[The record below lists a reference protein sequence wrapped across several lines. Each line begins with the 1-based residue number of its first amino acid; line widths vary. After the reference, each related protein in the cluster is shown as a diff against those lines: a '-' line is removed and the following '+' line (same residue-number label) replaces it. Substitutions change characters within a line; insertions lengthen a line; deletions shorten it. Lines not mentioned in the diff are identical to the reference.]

1 MRAATL
7 PVVFLLLFG
16 LGACAGAGPTPYG
29 PAERPGGQGYSEER
43 LDADRYRITVA
54 GNALTPRERVEDY
67 LLYRAAELTLQEGF
81 DHFRL
86 LERQT
91 DSDTVRYQDSWG
103 GPAWGPGWAWS
114 PGWGGYYGGYYGG
127 RARHGVGV
135 GISTG
140 SGRAETRYETS
151 ALVRLRPGPVGGG
164 EGPAYDAREVIER
177 LQPVVR
183 PPA

>member
-1 MRAATL
+1 MRVATL
-7 PVVFLLLFG
+7 PAAFLLLFA
-16 LGACAGAGPTPYG
+16 LGACAGAGPTSYG
-29 PAERPGGQGYSEER
+29 PADRPGGQGYSEER

-81 DHFRL
+81 DHFRM

-91 DSDTVRYQDSWG
+91 DSDTVRYQDGWG
-103 GPAWGPGWAWS
+103 GPAWGPGWAWA
-114 PGWGGYYGGYYGG
+114 PHWGGYYGYGG
-127 RARHGVGV
+127 RSRYGMGL

-140 SGRAETRYETS
+140 GGRAETRYRTT
-151 ALVRLRPGPVGGG
+151 AVVRMRPGPAGSG
-164 EGPAYDAREVIER
+164 EGPAYDAREVVER